1 MVAAVVAALFVP
13 GTAQAA
19 PLAVEDLGTLPG
31 DQRSAAVDINDSG
44 TIAGVSYGTG
54 TVQHAVRWD
63 RWDGIKKLA
72 DLGFDTWATA
82 INRDNVVVGYAVNSA
97 GQTQAVK
104 WLSSGAIVQLTVT
117 GATGSVAYDVND
129 SGTVVGT
136 ATINGVSQVVLW
148 ESWGDATILGAG
160 SPYHVANGNTVIG
173 KSGNDV
179 VRWSPSGV
187 RTVLDA
193 GEFHGANQLGEA
205 TGTVGGNGVLWLR
218 NGKTQLG
225 AGARPSDM
233 NDNGFAVGELS
244 SQATRWDVLSGA
256 AEQLAPAPS
265 RASEVNNSG
274 VVAGT
279 VGTQAATW
287 NMSGTQTLLP
297 SLSGAGRH
305 TVTGLN
311 EVGLVI
317 GVAAFADGTF
327 RAVVWR

>member
-1 MVAAVVAALFVP
+1 MVAAVVAALIIP
-13 GTAQAA
+13 ATAQAA

-31 DQRSAAVDINDSG
+31 DLRSSAVDINDSG
-44 TIAGVSYGTG
+44 TIAGVSHGTG
-54 TVQHAVRWD
+54 TAQHAVRWD

-72 DLGFDTWATA
+72 DLGFDSWAAA

-97 GQTQAVK
+97 GQAQAVK
-104 WLSSGAIVQLTVT
+104 WLSSGALVQLTVA
-117 GATGSVAYDVND
+117 GATSSVAYDVND

-136 ATINGVSQVVLW
+136 ATINGVSQAVLW
-148 ESWGDATILGAG
+148 ESWGDVTILGTG
-160 SPYHVANGNTVIG
+160 SAHHVANGNTVIG

-193 GEFHGANQLGEA
+193 GEFYGANQLGEA

-218 NGKTQLG
+218 NSKTQLG
-225 AGARPSDM
+225 AGARPLDI

-244 SQATRWDVLSGA
+244 SQATRWDVFGSGV
-256 AEQLAPAPS
+256 ETLAPAPS

-279 VGTQAATW
+279 VGTTAATW
-287 NMSGTQTLLP
+287 DMSGARTSLP
-297 SLSGAGRH
+297 SLTGAARH
-305 TVTGLN
+305 TVTGLS

-317 GVAAFADGTF
+317 GVATFADGTF

>member
-13 GTAQAA
+13 VTAQAA

-31 DQRSAAVDINDSG
+31 DLRSSAVDINDSG
-44 TIAGVSYGTG
+44 TIAGVSHGAGTA
-54 TVQHAVRWD
+54 QHAVRWD

-72 DLGFDTWATA
+72 DLGFDTWAAA

-104 WLSSGAIVQLTVT
+104 WLSSGALVQLTVE
-117 GATGSVAYDVND
+117 GATSSVAYDVND

-136 ATINGVSQVVLW
+136 VTINGVSQVVRW
-148 ESWGDATILGAG
+148 TSWGEATVLGAG
-160 SPYHVANGNTVIG
+160 NARHIANGDTVIG

-193 GEFHGANQLGEA
+193 GEFTGANQLGEA

-218 NGKTQLG
+218 NSKTQLG
-225 AGARPSDM
+225 AGARPLDM

-244 SQATRWDVLSGA
+244 SQATRWDVFTGA
-256 AEQLAPAPS
+256 IEQLAPAPS
-265 RASEVNNSG
+265 RASDVNNSG

-279 VGTQAATW
+279 VGTTAATW
-287 NMSGTQTLLP
+287 NMSGTQTSLP
-297 SLSGAGRH
+297 SLSGAARH
-305 TVTGLN
+305 TVTGLS

-317 GVAAFADGTF
+317 GVATFADGTY